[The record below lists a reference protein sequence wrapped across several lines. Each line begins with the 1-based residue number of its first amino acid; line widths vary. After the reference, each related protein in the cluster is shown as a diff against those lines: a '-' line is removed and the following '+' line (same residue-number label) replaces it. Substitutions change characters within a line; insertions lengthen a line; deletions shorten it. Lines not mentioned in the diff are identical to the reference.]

1 MKYLVFD
8 VRADLAQFK
17 KPFTTMSP
25 QTFGF
30 PPGTAIIGM
39 ISAIL
44 GLDKEHYWYYFP
56 ENSYRLAIGIGKPI
70 KKVVIPINTLKT
82 TLPKHFSRYEEHKR
96 TTMEFIK
103 DGMFRI
109 WFAWDNQKQFTSL
122 VNYIENHESFY
133 TVSLGLAW
141 NLADYSYIGLFE
153 GQTKT
158 GEDLFVEIHSVIR
171 KDILTEVQFEERV
184 IYSTRIPV
192 RMKTDRSREV
202 ERYSEYLFDNNGQSL
217 WTKVREYEEISNGER
232 IVLL

>member
-1 MKYLVFD
+1 MQYLVFN

-30 PPGTAIIGM
+30 PPGTTVIGM

-44 GLDKEHYWYYFP
+44 GLDKEHYWQYFP
-56 ENSYRLAIGIGKPI
+56 ENSYRLAIGIRKPI

-82 TLPKHFSRYEEHKR
+82 TLPKHFSRFEEHKR

-109 WFAWDNQKQFTSL
+109 WFAWDNQEMFASL
-122 VNYIENHESFY
+122 VNNIRNHESFY

-141 NLADYSYIGLFE
+141 NLADYSYIGLFD
-153 GQTKT
+153 GQTKM
-158 GEDLFVEIHSVIR
+158 GDDQFVEIDSVIR
-171 KDILTEVQFEERV
+171 KDILKEVQFEERV

-192 RMKTDRSREV
+192 RMKTDGSRIV
-202 ERYSEYLFDNNGQSL
+202 EQYSDYLFDNNGQSL
-217 WTKVREYEEISNGER
+217 WAQVKEYEEISNGER

>member
-1 MKYLVFD
+1 MQYLVFD

-39 ISAIL
+39 IAAIL
-44 GLDKEHYWYYFP
+44 GLEKNSYWHYFP
-56 ENSYRLAIGIGKPI
+56 ENSYRLAIGIRRPI
-70 KKVVIPINTLKT
+70 KKIVIPINTLKT
-82 TLPKHFSRYEEHKR
+82 TLPKHFSRFEEHKR

-109 WFAWDNQKQFTSL
+109 WFAWDNLEKFRSL
-122 VNYIENHESFY
+122 VNSIQNHESFY

-153 GQTKT
+153 GQTQSGDT
-158 GEDLFVEIHSVIR
+158 QFAEIHSVIR
-171 KDILTEVQFEERV
+171 KEILSEVQFEERV

-192 RMKTDRSREV
+192 RMKIDHSREV

-217 WTKVREYEEISNGER
+217 WAKVREFEAISNGER